1 MTPTGG
7 VVRTEAPASGRLLRS
22 SAIVGIGTALSRV
35 TGFLRVAAIAY
46 ALGGATVAD
55 VYSYASQTPAMLYE
69 LLLGGVLTAT
79 LVPIFVRQVE
89 QHDDRATSA
98 VFTVS
103 AVALGALTV
112 AGVLLAPWIVDLY
125 TLRVEGADR
134 EAQQQ
139 LATDLLRL
147 FMPLIFFFGM
157 VALAT
162 ALLNA
167 RRRFAAA
174 ALAPILNNVVV
185 IAIFLALPRI
195 ADEPFTLDR
204 VLNDTGLVLLLG
216 LGTTAG
222 LAAVGLALVPALARA
237 GARIRFVLDFRHA
250 AVATMVRLSGWTVG
264 YVVANQVA
272 LWIVL
277 VLANSN
283 DVEGGPFLYLSAYA
297 FFQLPHGLLAVSLM
311 TTIAPEMASAA
322 GRNDMAALRERLS
335 FGLRMTILV
344 VLPAA
349 AAFVGLARPIVVALL
364 ERGAFTVGDSA
375 VTADAIVGFSVG
387 LVPFSVYL
395 FSLRAF
401 YSLQDTRTPF
411 LLNCF
416 ENAVNIVLAIPLY
429 LWLGI
434 PGLALSFSG
443 AYTAAAVVTLIVL
456 RRRLGRF
463 DGRRIADTTAR
474 VLAVGL
480 VVATATWAVSRM
492 LGWETT
498 GRAVSTTAVGLVVGL
513 AVCVGGFAGLRVP
526 ELANLRVLLPG
537 RLSGR
542 SGSVGLPSQ
551 T

>member
-1 MTPTGG
+1 P
-7 VVRTEAPASGRLLRS
+7 
-22 SAIVGIGTALSRV
+22 
-35 TGFLRVAAIAY
+35 Y
-46 ALGGATVAD
+46 
-55 VYSYASQTPAMLYE
+55 
-69 LLLGGVLTAT
+69 
-79 LVPIFVRQVE
+79 
-89 QHDDRATSA
+89 
-98 VFTVS
+98 
-103 AVALGALTV
+103 
-112 AGVLLAPWIVDLY
+112 IVDLY
-125 TLRVEGADR
+125 TLRVGGANRD
-134 EAQQQ
+134 AQQQ

-147 FMPLIFFFGM
+147 FMPLIFFYGM

-162 ALLNA
+162 ALLHA
-167 RRRFAAA
+167 RRHFAAG
-174 ALAPILNNVVV
+174 ALAPILNNLVV

-195 ADEPFTLDR
+195 ADEPFTLER
-204 VLNDTGLVLLLG
+204 VLDDTGLVLLLG

-222 LAAVGLALVPALARA
+222 LAAVALALVPALARA

-264 YVVANQVA
+264 YVIANQVA

-283 DVEGGPFLYLSAYA
+283 DAEGGPFLYLSAYA

-322 GRNDMAALRERLS
+322 GRNDMVALRERLS

-364 ERGAFTVGDSA
+364 ERGAFTAADSA
-375 VTADAIVGFSVG
+375 ITADAIVGFAVG

-401 YSLQDTRTPF
+401 YSFQDTRTPF

-416 ENAVNIVLAIPLY
+416 ENAVSVALAFPLY
-429 LWLGI
+429 FWLGI

-443 AYTAAAVVTLIVL
+443 AYAAGAVVTLVVL

-463 DGRRIADTTAR
+463 DGRRIADTTVR
-474 VLAVGL
+474 VLATGL
-480 VVATATWAVSRM
+480 VVAAATWAVARAM
-492 LGWETT
+492 GWDSPS
-498 GRAVSTTAVGLVVGL
+498 RAVLTTAVGVLVGI
-513 AVCVGGFAGLRVP
+513 AACVGGFIVARVP
-526 ELANLRVLLPG
+526 ELANLRALLPG
-537 RLSGR
+537 RLAGR
-542 SGSVGLPSQ
+542 GAPSV
-551 T
+551 

>member
-1 MTPTGG
+1 MTGAGG
-7 VVRTEAPASGRLLRS
+7 VSRTEARASGRLLRS

-89 QHDDRATSA
+89 QRDDRATSA

-103 AVALGALTV
+103 AVALVGFTL

-134 EAQQQ
+134 EAQQR

-147 FMPLIFFFGM
+147 FMPLIFFYGM

-204 VLNDTGLVLLLG
+204 VLDDTGLVLLLG
-216 LGTTAG
+216 VGTTAG
-222 LAAVGLALVPALARA
+222 VAAVALALVPALARA

-250 AVATMVRLSGWTVG
+250 AVATMMRLSSWTVG

-283 DVEGGPFLYLSAYA
+283 DAEGGPFLYLSAYA

-349 AAFVGLARPIVVALL
+349 AAFVGLARPTVVALL
-364 ERGAFTVGDSA
+364 ERGAFTAAESA
-375 VTADAIVGFSVG
+375 VTADAIVGFAVG

-416 ENAVNIVLAIPLY
+416 ENAVNVVLAIPLY

-434 PGLALSFSG
+434 PGLALSFAG
-443 AYTAAAVVTLIVL
+443 AYAAAAVVTLFVL

-474 VLAVGL
+474 VLTTGL
-480 VVATATWAVSRM
+480 VVAAAAWAVSRV

-498 GRAVSTTAVGLVVGL
+498 GRAVLTTAVGLLVGI
-513 AVCVGGFAGLRVP
+513 AACVGGFTILRVP
-526 ELANLRVLLPG
+526 ELANLRALLPG
-537 RLSGR
+537 RLAGR
-542 SGSVGLPSQ
+542 GASSV
-551 T
+551 